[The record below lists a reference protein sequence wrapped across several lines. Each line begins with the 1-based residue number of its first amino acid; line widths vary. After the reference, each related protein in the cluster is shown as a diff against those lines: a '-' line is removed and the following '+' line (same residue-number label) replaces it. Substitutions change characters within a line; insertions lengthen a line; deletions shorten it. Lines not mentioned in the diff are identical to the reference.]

1 MGMKAPYQTKQMK
14 QILAYLQTIEG
25 THVTA
30 ADVCSYFKE
39 QGINVGTTTVYRNLE
54 KMVEQ
59 FCERVSKSRTKFT
72 AAS

>member
-54 KMVEQ
+54 KMVGAGTGCKIQ
-59 FCERVSKSRTKFT
+59 RRRDKQCLF
-72 AAS
+72 

>member
-1 MGMKAPYQTKQMK
+1 MGTKAHYQTKQMK

-54 KMVEQ
+54 KMVGAGTGCKIQ
-59 FCERVSKSRTKFT
+59 CRRDKQCLF
-72 AAS
+72 